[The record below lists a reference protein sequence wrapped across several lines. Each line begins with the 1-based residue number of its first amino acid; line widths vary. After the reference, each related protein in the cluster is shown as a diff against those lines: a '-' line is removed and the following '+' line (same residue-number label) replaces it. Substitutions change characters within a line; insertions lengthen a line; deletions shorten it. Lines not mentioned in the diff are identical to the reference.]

1 MCGISGVISA
11 DPRPVEPAVRA
22 MMRVMVHRG
31 PDDEGF
37 EVLSLGGSEASG
49 PVAGLGFR
57 RLAILDLSA
66 AGHQPMFNQR
76 TGDCLIFNGEIYNF
90 RQLRTEL
97 QMAGVVFRSTSDTEV
112 LLQALCTWGEDA
124 VEKLQGMFAFAFYH
138 ASSQRILLARD
149 PLGIKPLYVAALP
162 DRLLFASEIKPLLAS
177 GLVPKDLDL
186 AGISGMLAYGA
197 VQSPRTVYEHIRSFP
212 AGHTQWIDGRVTTGD
227 VPPRPRRFW
236 SFPQQTLADHQVQAA
251 SAVHDMLHDAV
262 LRHLIADV
270 PVGIFL
276 SAGIDS
282 TIIASLAR
290 EYTPRVVAFTVGFG
304 AVHGQ
309 DEVVLA
315 SETAKALG
323 IKHVSVELDAANMP
337 GKWHDWLAGMDS
349 PSIDGF
355 NTYVVSRRL
364 AAEGVVVGLSGLGAD
379 ELFGGYATFDRAPRW
394 SRMLRAL
401 RFIPRGLRASV
412 LSAAGAAGGP
422 PGAMEKLADLVAG
435 DTSVAGVARSLR
447 RALSDSRIRAMGLGT
462 DRVGLAADYLE
473 EAANRIEPVLDG
485 DPFNTVARLEAT
497 HYMGDTLL
505 RDTDANSMR
514 HSLEVRV
521 PFLDLPLVNYV
532 SALPGSVKR
541 GGSSKALLRL
551 AGNHVL
557 SKQISNRPKTGFT
570 LPIGAWMRGEMREPC
585 EAAIKHLA
593 SQSFIDAAEVDRTW
607 WSFINDP
614 RSMHWSRPLALV
626 VLGTYL
632 P

>member
-1 MCGISGVISA
+1 MCGIGGVISA